1 MKNEKAMEEAQSL
14 VDRTSICMLGSI
26 DNVGYPN
33 IRAMIK
39 MKNEGLHTIWFST
52 NTSSRKISQLRSNQK
67 TCVYFVDLEKWI
79 GLMLIGT
86 IEILQ
91 DTESR
96 KHLWQDGFEK
106 YYPAGV
112 NDPDYSVLRFT
123 ARSGKYYHA
132 LTHATFEL

>member
-1 MKNEKAMEEAQSL
+1 MENEKTMKEAQSL

-26 DNVGYPN
+26 DNEGYPN
-33 IRAMIK
+33 IRAMLK
-39 MKNEGLHTIWFST
+39 MENEGLHTIWLST
-52 NTSSRKISQLRSNQK
+52 NTSSRKISQLSSNPK

-91 DTESR
+91 DAESR
-96 KHLWQDGFEK
+96 KRLWQDGFEK